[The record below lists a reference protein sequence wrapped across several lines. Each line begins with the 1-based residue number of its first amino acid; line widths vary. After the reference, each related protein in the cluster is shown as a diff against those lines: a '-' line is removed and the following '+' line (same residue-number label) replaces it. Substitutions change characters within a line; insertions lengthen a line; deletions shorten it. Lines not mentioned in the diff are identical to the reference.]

1 MIYAIIIIIGLILGS
16 FANSIIYR
24 LPDLESI
31 YFSRSECPKCKTKI
45 RFWDLIPVLSYVVL
59 RGHCRNCQE
68 KISWIYPVVEI
79 ATAGIFLLIWLY
91 FGFSVYAIF
100 LMIFSWILIIVFVHD
115 AKTMEI
121 SGQAL
126 LLLLLLLIIWTVWEA
141 VLYQPTIA
149 LLDDHIWAGIIGGIL
164 WLILNLVSKGKWI
177 GFGDFQLGFLLGFVL
192 GLPNSV
198 IFLFITAIIGGIVAI
213 VLMALGKK
221 HLKDK
226 VALGPIMI
234 LAFFIT
240 LFLGQQLLSFY
251 LTKI

>member
-1 MIYAIIIIIGLILGS
+1 MIYAIIIVIGLILGS

-45 RFWDLIPVLSYVVL
+45 RFWDLIPVLSYVFL
-59 RGHCRNCQE
+59 RGRCRHCQE
-68 KISWIYPVVEI
+68 KISWQYPAVEI
-79 ATAGIFLLIWLY
+79 VTAVIFLLVWLS
-91 FGFSVYAIF
+91 FGFSVYSIF
-100 LMIFSWILIIVFVHD
+100 LMIFAWILIIIFVHD

-121 SGQAL
+121 PGRAL
-126 LLLLLLLIIWTVWEA
+126 IILLFLIIIWTVWEV
-141 VLYQPTIA
+141 VLYQPNIA
-149 LLDDHIWAGIIGGIL
+149 MLDDRIWAGIIGGII

-192 GLPNSV
+192 GLPNAV
-198 IFLFITAIIGGIVAI
+198 IFLFVTAIIGGIVAI
-213 VLMALGKK
+213 ILMALGKK

-226 VALGPIMI
+226 IALGPIMI

-240 LFLGQQLLSFY
+240 LFLGQQLLTFY